1 MAELVYVLCA
11 LTSLGC
17 AILLLRGCRRHRTR
31 LLFWSCACFFVLAL
45 SNILLFIDLVVLPLT
60 VDLQL
65 ARNVITLAGLAML
78 LYGMIWDTV

>member
-1 MAELVYVLCA
+1 MAKLVYALCA

-17 AILLLRGCRRHRTR
+17 ALLLFRGCRRNRTR
-31 LLFWSCACFFVLAL
+31 LLFWSCACFFILTL
-45 SNILLFIDLVVLPLT
+45 SNVLLFIDLVLLPVA

-65 ARNVITLAGLAML
+65 TRNCITLAGLAML